1 MNDWEKQRL
10 IKLMTFTGILLITT
24 LLWYNIWKLVTGT

>member
-1 MNDWEKQRL
+1 MNDWEKQRVF
-10 IKLMTFTGILLITT
+10 KLMTYTVILIITI